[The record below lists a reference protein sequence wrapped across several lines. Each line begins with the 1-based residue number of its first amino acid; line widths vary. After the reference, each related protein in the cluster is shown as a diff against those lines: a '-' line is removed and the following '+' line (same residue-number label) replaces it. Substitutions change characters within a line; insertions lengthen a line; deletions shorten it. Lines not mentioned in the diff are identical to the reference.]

1 MRSSVV
7 KKLMKEREPEI
18 AERLEE
24 EDRREPDI
32 AVRLAAEDLEREAEK
47 KKSNAARIK
56 AWRRK
61 KRLELQKALDEPIIL
76 PELEKSEY
84 EKLRDANVRELEEAK
99 KAFFDKL

>member
-24 EDRREPDI
+24 EDTGELDI
-32 AVRLAAEDLEREAEK
+32 AIRLKTEDLEKEAEK
-47 KKSNAARIK
+47 KKLNAGRIK

-61 KRLELQKALDEPIIL
+61 K
-76 PELEKSEY
+76 
-84 EKLRDANVRELEEAK
+84 
-99 KAFFDKL
+99 